1 MIKEQLDKFL
11 YWIRERHNI
20 YLKKEQGLARPW
32 TKDEILDTY
41 KFTNPFRQNDRVTR
55 ELTAR
60 LADSGNEKELF
71 TRIIIF
77 RMFNWPPTYDLL
89 LENGLVDRWNKNKAI
104 KVLQKYKK
112 DGGKVFTGAY
122 MMTGSG
128 SSGEG
133 GKIDTACNSINLILH
148 DANDILKNIR
158 EYNSLQHACQLLT
171 KYPMVA
177 NFVAYE
183 FVTDLR
189 HTPILDEAE
198 DIYTWANPGPG
209 AKRGIHRILFGTAR
223 GAKPAREKVDYQA
236 VMQELMHIA
245 QKRLGRLKIFQG
257 IRFEMRDIE
266 HSLCEF
272 DKYMRVYNG
281 EGKPR
286 SKYRSEQ

>member
-11 YWIRERHNI
+11 YWIKERHNI
-20 YLKKEQGLARPW
+20 FIKKEQGLPRPW
-32 TKDEILDTY
+32 TKDEILNTY

-55 ELTAR
+55 ELIAR
-60 LADSGNEKELF
+60 LADADSEQELF
-71 TRIIIF
+71 ARIVIF

-89 LENGLVDRWNKNKAI
+89 LDHGLVSKWRRDVAVR
-104 KVLQKYKK
+104 VLQQYKK

-133 GKIDTACNSINLILH
+133 GKIATACNSINLMLH
-148 DANDILKNIR
+148 DANSILKQIHEHNT
-158 EYNSLQHACQLLT
+158 LQHACQLLT

-183 FVTDLR
+183 FATDMR
-189 HTPILDEAE
+189 HTSILNRAE

-209 AKRGIHRILFGTAR
+209 AKRGIHRILFGTTR
-223 GAKPAREKVDYQA
+223 GAKPAGEKVDYQA

-245 QKRLGRLKIFQG
+245 QKRLGRLKMFKDT
-257 IRFEMRDIE
+257 RFEMRDIE

-286 SKYRSEQ
+286 SKYRSE